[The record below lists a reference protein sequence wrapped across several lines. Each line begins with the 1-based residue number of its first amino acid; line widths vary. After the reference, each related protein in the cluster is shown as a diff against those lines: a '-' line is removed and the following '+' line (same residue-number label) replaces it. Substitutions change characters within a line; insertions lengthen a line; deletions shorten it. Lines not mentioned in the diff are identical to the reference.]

1 MRSLKHHEQKLLR
14 KVKLYE
20 PWKNEGSIR
29 EAQVMRRYNLRDRE
43 DYSRYNKLCG
53 IVTKLASLV
62 KTLPQDDKFRI
73 KVTEQ
78 LCDRMYNLGLVNR
91 RNSLEA
97 CAKVNVSAF
106 CRRRLPVVLT
116 SNKWT
121 ENVKEATQF
130 VEQGHFQVGNE
141 VVKDPNTLVSRTMED
156 HVSWADSS
164 RIKRKIQAYKNVL
177 DDYDLMA

>member
-1 MRSLKHHEQKLLR
+1 MRNLKYHEQKLLR

-20 PWKNEGSIR
+20 PWKNEGSLR

-43 DYSRYNKLCG
+43 DYGRYNKLCG
-53 IVTKLASLV
+53 VVTKMTSMLR
-62 KTLPQDDKFRI
+62 TLPQNDKFRI

-78 LCDRMYNLGLVNR
+78 LADRMFNLGLINR

-97 CAKVNVSAF
+97 CAKVTVSNF
-106 CRRRLPVVLT
+106 CRRRLPVVLQ
-116 SNKWT
+116 SNKWC

-141 VVKDPNTLVSRTMED
+141 VVTDPNTLVTRTMED
-156 HVSWADSS
+156 HISWADSS
-164 RIKRKIQAYKNVL
+164 RIKRKIQSYKNVL